1 LDYRTEYNSRR
12 RLHSSIVGRMEI
24 LVKKTFELQDEEI
37 VAIYNLFE
45 DVFGQKRDIATFREN
60 YSNTPFT
67 YSYHSLLLND
77 DKQIVGF
84 HSCMPFY
91 YKKNNE
97 QFMVALGIDSMVK
110 KGYRDYF
117 NFRDMIIHCQ
127 KRLKEDGCVLR
138 IGFPNDNSY
147 PVLKKGLKHHDIGK
161 LTTYCLIRNVGAMKQ
176 NLSGLNYVSRGLSRL
191 QYLCSFLSVGYKQYK
206 FKYYKDRL
214 TFDKVR
220 YKWFGGHYDKV
231 NVKGSD
237 IVYKIEFYNGVN
249 TAFLLDV
256 WPLSRSAFE
265 AAVRYIYSKERKKID
280 MIIYVG
286 MLPFTPISLLTVPH
300 RFEPKRF
307 NFTCQPLIE
316 DFFDDSLYDI
326 RNWDV
331 NLSSY
336 DLL

>member
-1 LDYRTEYNSRR
+1 
-12 RLHSSIVGRMEI
+12 MEI
-24 LVKKTFELQDEEI
+24 LVKKTFEILDEEI
-37 VAIYNLFE
+37 IAIYDLFE
-45 DVFGQKRDIATFREN
+45 RVFGQKRDVTTFREN
-60 YSNTPFT
+60 YSNTPLG
-67 YSYHSLLLND
+67 YSYHSILLSD
-77 DKQIVGF
+77 DGEMVGF

-91 YKKNNE
+91 YRKDGE

-110 KGYRDYF
+110 KEHRDFF
-117 NFRDMIIHCQ
+117 NFHDMIIRCQ

-147 PVLKKGLKHHDIGK
+147 PVLKKGLKHRDIGK
-161 LTTYCLIRNVGAMKQ
+161 LTTYCMIRNVGAVKQ
-176 NLSGLNYVSRGLSRL
+176 GLSRLNILSHCLSKL
-191 QYLCSFLSVGYKQYK
+191 QYLCSFLSVGYKQYE
-206 FKYYKDRL
+206 FKYHKDRL

-220 YKWFGGHYDKV
+220 YKWFGGHYERV

-237 IVYKIEFYNGVN
+237 IVYKVELYNGVN

-265 AAVRYIYSKERKKID
+265 AAVRHIYRKERKKID

-300 RFEPKRF
+300 RFEPKHF
-307 NFTCQPLIE
+307 NFTCKPLVK
-316 DFFDDSLYDI
+316 DYFNDSLYDI

>member
-1 LDYRTEYNSRR
+1 
-12 RLHSSIVGRMEI
+12 MEV

-37 VAIYNLFE
+37 IAIYNLFK
-45 DVFGQKRDIATFREN
+45 DVFGQKRDVATFREN

-77 DKQIVGF
+77 EEQIVGF

-97 QFMVALGIDSMVK
+97 RFMVALGIDSMVK

-117 NFRDMIIHCQ
+117 NFHDMIIQCQ

-161 LTTYCLIRNVGAMKQ
+161 LTTYCLIRNIGSMKQ
-176 NLSGLNYVSRGLSRL
+176 SLSRLNYVSRGLSRL
-191 QYLCSFLSVGYKQYK
+191 QYLCSFLSVGHKQYK
-206 FKYYKDRL
+206 FKYCKDRL

-220 YKWFGGHYDKV
+220 YKWFGGHYVKV
-231 NVKGSD
+231 NLKDSD
-237 IVYKIEFYNGVN
+237 IVYKIEFHNSVN

-300 RFEPKRF
+300 RFEPKHF
-307 NFTCQPLIE
+307 NFTCQPLIK

-326 RNWDV
+326 HNWDV

>member
-1 LDYRTEYNSRR
+1 
-12 RLHSSIVGRMEI
+12 MEI
-24 LVKKTFELQDEEI
+24 LVKKTFEILDEEI
-37 VAIYNLFE
+37 IAIYDLFE
-45 DVFGQKRDIATFREN
+45 RVFGQKRDVTTFREN
-60 YSNTPFT
+60 YSNTPLG
-67 YSYHSLLLND
+67 YSYHSILLSD
-77 DKQIVGF
+77 DGEMVGF

-91 YKKNNE
+91 YRKDGE

-110 KGYRDYF
+110 KEHRDFF
-117 NFRDMIIHCQ
+117 NFHDMIIRCQ

-147 PVLKKGLKHHDIGK
+147 PVLKKGLKHRDIGK
-161 LTTYCLIRNVGAMKQ
+161 LTTYCMIRNVGAVKQ
-176 NLSGLNYVSRGLSRL
+176 GLSRLNILSHCFSKL
-191 QYLCSFLSVGYKQYK
+191 QYLCSFLSVGHKQYE
-206 FKYYKDRL
+206 FKYHKDRL

-220 YKWFGGHYDKV
+220 YKWFGGHYERV

-237 IVYKIEFYNGVN
+237 IVYKVELYNGVN

-265 AAVRYIYSKERKKID
+265 AAVRHIYRKERKKID

-300 RFEPKRF
+300 RFEPKHF
-307 NFTCQPLIE
+307 NFTCKPLVK
-316 DFFDDSLYDI
+316 DYFNDSLYDI